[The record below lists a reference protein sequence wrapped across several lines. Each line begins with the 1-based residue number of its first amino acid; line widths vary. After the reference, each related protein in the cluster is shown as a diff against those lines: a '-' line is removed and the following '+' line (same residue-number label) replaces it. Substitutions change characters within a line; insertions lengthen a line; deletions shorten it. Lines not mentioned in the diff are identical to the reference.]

1 MNWQWF
7 HRLGSPRWFYEKT
20 SVWLPWLTLF
30 TLAFLLVGAVWGLA
44 FAPADYKQGNSY
56 RIIFLHVPAAFLSLA
71 GYYVMAIA
79 GAVGL
84 IWRMKLAFVV
94 MRSAA
99 IIGAALTFLSLVTG
113 AIWGKPTWGTWWVWD
128 ARITSMLVLFF
139 LYLGVIALQEAYQS
153 ETTANKTSAILTLV
167 GTVNIPIIYKSVDW
181 WFTLHQPATLKL
193 TQASTIDSSMLYP
206 LLIMIVGFYS
216 FYALSLILYTRADIL
231 KRESRTKWVAQL
243 CGVPVA
249 GNKSNGAAGVKS

>member
-1 MNWQWF
+1 
-7 HRLGSPRWFYEKT
+7 
-20 SVWLPWLTLF
+20 
-30 TLAFLLVGAVWGLA
+30 
-44 FAPADYKQGNSY
+44 
-56 RIIFLHVPAAFLSLA
+56 
-71 GYYVMAIA
+71 
-79 GAVGL
+79 
-84 IWRMKLAFVV
+84 
-94 MRSAA
+94 
-99 IIGAALTFLSLVTG
+99 
-113 AIWGKPTWGTWWVWD
+113 
-128 ARITSMLVLFF
+128 VLFF

-167 GTVNIPIIYKSVDW
+167 GMVNIPIIYKSVDW